1 MENIS
6 SLPTLY
12 KRDTKGKIRE
22 LTIQYGWDSDDIAAV
37 RSIAGLQDGKKVTS
51 GWNESK
57 AKNVGRSNA
66 TTAYTQAISEAM
78 SLFDRRI
85 EKEYF
90 KDIKDIDP
98 YTAFKPMLA
107 GC

>member
-1 MENIS
+1 MKNIS

-22 LTIQYGWDSDDIAAV
+22 LTIQYGWDSDDVAAT
-37 RSIAGLQDGKKVTS
+37 RSIAGLKGGKLVTS

-57 AKNVGRSNA
+57 AKNVGRANA

-78 SLFDRRI
+78 SIWDRRL

-90 KDIKDIDP
+90 KDIKDIDS
-98 YTAFKPMLA
+98 
-107 GC
+107 